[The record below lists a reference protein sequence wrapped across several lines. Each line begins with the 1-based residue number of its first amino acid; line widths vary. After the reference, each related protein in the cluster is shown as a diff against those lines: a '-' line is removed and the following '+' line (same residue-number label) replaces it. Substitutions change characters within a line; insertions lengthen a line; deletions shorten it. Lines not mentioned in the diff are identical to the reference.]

1 MAEIPSFRSA
11 LNGFNRT
18 DVLDYVQK
26 LLDEKAALTT
36 ELEDARKEL
45 AENAAQI
52 AAFELKV
59 NDIDEHHKDEQM
71 LGRALY
77 DARRFSDELVQDA
90 TGRANMLMVNAA
102 DAADGLS
109 VQIGDLVREI
119 GNTSDFIDDA
129 IEQIKS
135 KLFVMDEMM
144 QEFSRMAISEKILK
158 DWRVPASAEES
169 ADYSDSEYEDFD
181 EDDPAA
187 DDLPATD
194 EDSVYFDEPE
204 NGDIAESREE
214 EKDVAVQAV
223 ASDEEHPSETRKEA
237 AASDGNKSA
246 SHPRITVRKVKR

>member
-18 DVLDYVQK
+18 DVLEYVQK
-26 LLDEKAALTT
+26 LLDEKASLTS
-36 ELEDARKEL
+36 ELEAARKEL

-52 AAFELKV
+52 TAFQLQI
-59 NDIDEHHKDEQM
+59 NDIEEHHKDEQM

-90 TGRANMLMVNAA
+90 TGRANTLMDSAA

-109 VQIGDLVREI
+109 AQIGDLVREI

-129 IEQIKS
+129 IDQIKG

-144 QEFSRMAISEKILK
+144 QEFSRMATGEKILK
-158 DWRVPASAEES
+158 DWRVPASEEES
-169 ADYSDSEYEDFD
+169 ADYDDAEYEAFVQ
-181 EDDPAA
+181 DDPAR
-187 DDLPATD
+187 
-194 EDSVYFDEPE
+194 EDGAASAEDAVYYDEPE
-204 NGDIAESREE
+204 NGDADESPEE
-214 EKDVAVQAV
+214 ERETSAQAET
-223 ASDEEHPSETRKEA
+223 SFEEHLSDSRKETA
-237 AASDGNKSA
+237 APDGNKNA